1 MAKVLRARPSPRQ
14 SLTTIIEESGEESSP
29 SPLPDDPLETPLPP
43 ARLGERSGHAAHYH
57 RVRLLAEALQLWI
70 VRSEERQERRRRRL
84 RLADYIRRRCL
95 RTALS
100 AWVLWYAAALDER
113 NWVYGTQRRWFR
125 RWALYVSQSQRI
137 ASEQRHAAEGP
148 EASGADL
155 SAEGP
160 PSLHSERGS
169 DERWRQLP
177 LPPGDGG
184 GGGGQLPLQPPS
196 RTPSPPLADV
206 LALERRVGELITDTE
221 QKVERLDEIIRSR
234 SPSPQATDIADPS
247 EQATTAMGSDDA
259 GTRHDL
265 EATIMPQEAQAAPAK
280 SALEERLHALEQEVH
295 RLSSS
300 PAAHA
305 ANGNASPAGMGDKPG
320 RSVLAQVL
328 AQSPPEVRPQE
339 PSTDPFACRQR
350 EKQEQTWKA
359 DATRLDLLTIR
370 CCRQALGRSALST
383 TAANTLPADAPPR
396 RPPPPI
402 KRQETLDHTLVPPKH
417 AQWNEAA
424 QPRNVR
430 TPPVPAAAQPAGRA
444 QPFADAVFDTW
455 VSPPS
460 GSGGT
465 GSTTTEMSAERREGR
480 ARRKAQ
486 RLKAQEEQA
495 RKEQA
500 RKEQAWSRSDSS
512 AKAAAQERHRR
523 QKEYAAS
530 LRARRQ
536 EAQAQ
541 AKPRRKQ
548 RESSG
553 QTTTRSRHS
562 PRAAEAAAAAVAGGR
577 GGFGPGASPPLRFN
591 QPYSPASPQSTIP

>member
-1 MAKVLRARPSPRQ
+1 MAQVLRARPSPRQ

-29 SPLPDDPLETPLPP
+29 SPLPDALETPLPP

-100 AWVLWYAAALDER
+100 AWVLWYAAALDAR

-137 ASEQRHAAEGP
+137 ASEQRHAAEGA
-148 EASGADL
+148 EESGADL

-160 PSLHSERGS
+160 PSLHSERRGS

-177 LPPGDGG
+177 LPPGDAGG
-184 GGGGQLPLQPPS
+184 GGGGGGKLPLPPA

-234 SPSPQATDIADPS
+234 SPSPQATDMAAPS
-247 EQATTAMGSDDA
+247 DLGTTAMGSDDA
-259 GTRHDL
+259 GTRQDL
-265 EATIMPQEAQAAPAK
+265 AATTIMPQEAQAAAAK
-280 SALEERLHALEQEVH
+280 SALEARLHALEQEVH

-350 EKQEQTWKA
+350 EKQEQTWKV
-359 DATRLDLLTIR
+359 DATWLADD
-370 CCRQALGRSALST
+370 SALSSG
-383 TAANTLPADAPPR
+383 ARPAGALYHRSQHPPRRRPAPPR
-396 RPPPPI
+396 PTPNQAAGDAGP
-402 KRQETLDHTLVPPKH
+402 H
-417 AQWNEAA
+417 ACAA
-424 QPRNVR
+424 QACAVERGS
-430 TPPVPAAAQPAGRA
+430 PAAQRTNAACAGGCAAGR
-444 QPFADAVFDTW
+444 P
-455 VSPPS
+455 
-460 GSGGT
+460 GT
-465 GSTTTEMSAERREGR
+465 AIR
-480 ARRKAQ
+480 
-486 RLKAQEEQA
+486 
-495 RKEQA
+495 
-500 RKEQAWSRSDSS
+500 
-512 AKAAAQERHRR
+512 
-523 QKEYAAS
+523 
-530 LRARRQ
+530 
-536 EAQAQ
+536 
-541 AKPRRKQ
+541 
-548 RESSG
+548 
-553 QTTTRSRHS
+553 
-562 PRAAEAAAAAVAGGR
+562 GR
-577 GGFGPGASPPLRFN
+577 GV
-591 QPYSPASPQSTIP
+591 

>member
-29 SPLPDDPLETPLPP
+29 SPLPDALETPLPP

-70 VRSEERQERRRRRL
+70 VRSEERQERRRNRL

-100 AWVLWYAAALDER
+100 AWVLWYAAALDAR

-137 ASEQRHAAEGP
+137 ASEQRHAAEGA
-148 EASGADL
+148 EESGADL

-184 GGGGQLPLQPPS
+184 AGGGQLPLPPA

-234 SPSPQATDIADPS
+234 SPSPQATDMAAPS
-247 EQATTAMGSDDA
+247 DLATTAMGSDDA
-259 GTRHDL
+259 GTRQDL
-265 EATIMPQEAQAAPAK
+265 AATTLPQEAPEAAAK
-280 SALEERLHALEQEVH
+280 SALEARLHALEQEVH

-305 ANGNASPAGMGDKPG
+305 ASGNASPAGMGDKPG

-350 EKQEQTWKA
+350 EKQTCK
-359 DATRLDLLTIR
+359 
-370 CCRQALGRSALST
+370 S
-383 TAANTLPADAPPR
+383 
-396 RPPPPI
+396 
-402 KRQETLDHTLVPPKH
+402 
-417 AQWNEAA
+417 
-424 QPRNVR
+424 
-430 TPPVPAAAQPAGRA
+430 
-444 QPFADAVFDTW
+444 
-455 VSPPS
+455 
-460 GSGGT
+460 
-465 GSTTTEMSAERREGR
+465 
-480 ARRKAQ
+480 
-486 RLKAQEEQA
+486 
-495 RKEQA
+495 
-500 RKEQAWSRSDSS
+500 
-512 AKAAAQERHRR
+512 
-523 QKEYAAS
+523 
-530 LRARRQ
+530 
-536 EAQAQ
+536 
-541 AKPRRKQ
+541 
-548 RESSG
+548 
-553 QTTTRSRHS
+553 
-562 PRAAEAAAAAVAGGR
+562 
-577 GGFGPGASPPLRFN
+577 
-591 QPYSPASPQSTIP
+591 